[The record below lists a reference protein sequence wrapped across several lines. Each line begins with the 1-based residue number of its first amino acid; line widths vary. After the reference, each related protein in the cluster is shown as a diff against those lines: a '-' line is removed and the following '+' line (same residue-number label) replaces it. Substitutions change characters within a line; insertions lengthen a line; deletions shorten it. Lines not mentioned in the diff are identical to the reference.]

1 MTACR
6 RRVTDPFRWRMVDGR
21 RIMRD
26 LDSDAEWWPLPA
38 DRRLSQPVHHGK
50 PLIEPTAC
58 AVNEPES
65 MVGVM
70 SPARRTA
77 LVSVVAAAVLI
88 GLKLVVG
95 LLTHSLGLLS
105 EAAHSGTDLVA
116 ALLTFLALGVSG
128 RPADATHAWGH
139 GKAEHI
145 SALAES
151 ITLAGVSA
159 FIGWHAW
166 RRLTGDTVAAVD
178 ATWYAFAVI
187 GLVIVIDLARALISL
202 RSAQRYSSPALLSN
216 AIHFASDLAGTLAVL
231 VGLLFVRTGY
241 VKADALAALFVAILV
256 MIAAGKLAATNV
268 DVLMDRTPSDAEDLA
283 RRAIATLAPAVTLD
297 RLRMRT
303 AAGRHFADVV
313 ISISPSAA
321 LAEGHAAADA
331 VEAAVLDALPGSDV
345 VVHVEPGRD
354 PDSLTE
360 RALAAALTVAGVREI
375 HNVRVLRAGGRIE
388 VSLHLK
394 FPGDASLDQAHAL
407 ASEVEGAIERALP
420 SVTAVTTHLEPLAD
434 PMAADDPAAAEVA
447 ATDREVRRIVAE
459 LTGNDPR
466 ELRFV
471 GTDGGLVAFLTLAL
485 NGDPSLTAAHEMG
498 GTVRS
503 RLTRERPELADVVV
517 HTEPAAT

>member
-1 MTACR
+1 
-6 RRVTDPFRWRMVDGR
+6 
-21 RIMRD
+21 
-26 LDSDAEWWPLPA
+26 
-38 DRRLSQPVHHGK
+38 
-50 PLIEPTAC
+50 
-58 AVNEPES
+58 

-70 SPARRTA
+70 SPVRRTA
-77 LVSVVAAAVLI
+77 LISVLAAAVLI

-116 ALLTFLALGVSG
+116 ALLTFFALGVSG

-139 GKAEHI
+139 GKAEHLA
-145 SALAES
+145 ALAES

-159 FIGWHAW
+159 FIGWHAVQ
-166 RRLTGDTVAAVD
+166 RLTGDAVTTVD
-178 ATWYAFAVI
+178 AAWYAFAVI
-187 GLVIVIDLARALISL
+187 GLVIVIDLTRALVSL
-202 RSAQRYSSPALLSN
+202 RSARRYSSPALLSN

-231 VGLLFVRTGY
+231 VGLLFVHAGY
-241 VKADALAALFVAILV
+241 VKADAVAALFVALLV
-256 MIAAGKLAATNV
+256 MVAAGKLAATNV
-268 DVLMDRTPSDAEDLA
+268 DVLMDRTPTDAEDLA
-283 RRAIATLAPAVTLD
+283 RRAIEALAPAITLD

-313 ISISPSAA
+313 ISMSPSAA

-345 VVHVEPGRD
+345 VVHVEPAQA
-354 PDSLTE
+354 DSVTE
-360 RALAAALTVAGVREI
+360 GALAAALTVAGVREI

-407 ASEVEGAIERALP
+407 ASDVEDAIERALP
-420 SVTAVTTHLEPLAD
+420 SVTAVTTHLEPLAA
-434 PMAADDPAAAEVA
+434 PIAADDPAAAEVA
-447 ATDREVRRIVAE
+447 ATDREVRRIVTE
-459 LTGNDPR
+459 LTGNGPR

-471 GTDGGLVAFLTLAL
+471 GTDGGLVAFLTLSL
-485 NGDPSLTAAHEMG
+485 NGDPSLAAAHEMG

-503 RLTRERPELADVVV
+503 RLRRERPELADVVV
-517 HTEPAAT
+517 HTEPSAA